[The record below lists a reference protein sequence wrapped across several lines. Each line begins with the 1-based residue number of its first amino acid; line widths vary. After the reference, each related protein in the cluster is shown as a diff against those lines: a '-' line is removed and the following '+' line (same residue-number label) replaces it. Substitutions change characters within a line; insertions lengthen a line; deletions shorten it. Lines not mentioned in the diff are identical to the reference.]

1 MKLIFLFSFLL
12 GSFLP
17 PLYSEDITYISG
29 NKKKIRET
37 IVSMSDGLYYNYTE
51 GKRSFQV
58 FMLTNENHKAIS
70 FTNITKK
77 RTNFF
82 YLSDGDLITTYKGK
96 RKVIELKDLE
106 VVIFPEIQLQDF
118 IKNKE
123 LTNTQYVA
131 VRLTDYK
138 AFFAK
143 VKKIPNK
150 ITNINNIPHTIV
162 QVNYN
167 NIPSGFVKFMYYFDP
182 NGIASKKEGYFFG
195 AKNPQL
201 NLIKQ

>member
-17 PLYSEDITYISG
+17 LYSEDITYISA

-37 IVSMSDGLYYNYTE
+37 IVNIDKGLCYNYIE
-51 GKRSFQV
+51 GKRTFQV
-58 FMLTNENHKAIS
+58 FMLTNKNHKAIS

-82 YLSDGDLITTYKGK
+82 YLSNKNLVTTNKGK
-96 RKVIELKDLE
+96 IKVIKSKGLDII
-106 VVIFPEIQLQDF
+106 IFPEIQLQDF
-118 IKNKE
+118 VKNKE
-123 LTNTQYVA
+123 LTNTEYVA
-131 VRLTDYK
+131 IRLTDYK
-138 AFFAK
+138 PFYAK
-143 VKKIPNK
+143 VKKIPDM

-167 NIPSGFVKFMYYFDP
+167 KIPSAFVKFVYYFDP

-195 AKNPQL
+195 ARKPQL

>member
-12 GSFLP
+12 GGVFS
-17 PLYSEDITYISG
+17 PLYSEEITYISA

-37 IVSMSDGLYYNYTE
+37 IVKIDNGLCYKYTE
-51 GKRSFQV
+51 GKKNFQV
-58 FMLTNENHKAIS
+58 FMLTNKNHTAIS
-70 FTNITKK
+70 FTNITKT
-77 RTNFF
+77 RTNYF
-82 YLSDGDLITTYKGK
+82 YLSDGDLVTTYKGK
-96 RKVIELKDLE
+96 RKVIELRDLE
-106 VVIFPEIQLQDF
+106 VIIFPEIQLQDF
-118 IKNKE
+118 IQNKE
-123 LTNTQYVA
+123 LTNTEYVA
-131 VRLTDYK
+131 IRLTDYK

-143 VKKIPNK
+143 VKKIPDK

-167 NIPSGFVKFMYYFDP
+167 KIPSGFVKFIYYFDP

-195 AKNPQL
+195 ARKPQL

>member
-1 MKLIFLFSFLL
+1 
-12 GSFLP
+12 
-17 PLYSEDITYISG
+17 
-29 NKKKIRET
+29 
-37 IVSMSDGLYYNYTE
+37 MSDGLYYNYTE